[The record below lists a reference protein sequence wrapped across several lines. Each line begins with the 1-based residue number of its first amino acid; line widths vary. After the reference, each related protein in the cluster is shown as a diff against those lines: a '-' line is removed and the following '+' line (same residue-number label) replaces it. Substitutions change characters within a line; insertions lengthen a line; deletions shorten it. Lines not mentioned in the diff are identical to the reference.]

1 MKVKVWFDRETCVVV
16 RMPPK
21 GQFRYADLHRK
32 VTERRK
38 LEYSNKKDSG
48 VEDDRIDDEQPLEM
62 EYRDERDGEYYQLK
76 DDGQLQHAL
85 DSNEKLTLVVR
96 DARPDQ

>member
-1 MKVKVWFDRETCVVV
+1 
-16 RMPPK
+16 MPPK
-21 GQFRYADLHRK
+21 GQFRYSDLHRK

-38 LEYSNKKDSG
+38 LEFSNKKDSG
-48 VEDDRIDDEQPLEM
+48 VEDESRIDDEQPMEM

-76 DDGQLQHAL
+76 DDGQLAHAL

-96 DARPDQ
+96 DTRPA